1 MPEQQLSVSE
11 LNQQVKLLLEYSFAE
26 VAVFGEIS
34 GFTNYRRSGH
44 WYFAIKDDRAQVQ
57 CAMFAGDNAKCSMQ
71 PADGAQVLLRGR
83 VSLYSPRGNY
93 QFICKSMEPLGLGRL
108 MQQFLQLKQRFLQEG
123 LFGPERKQQL
133 PPVESIRRIA
143 VVTSKQG
150 AAVQDVLKVLRSRMP
165 TVQVSVVDTLV
176 QGASAAAKIAQAL
189 SYADS
194 LRPDVLLL
202 TRGGGSLED
211 LWCFNEEAVV
221 RALVDCRS
229 CTVSAIG
236 HETDQSLCDF
246 VADATAPTP
255 SAAAALLSPVRAQLL
270 ADLANKTQRINN
282 SLRAIL
288 DECWQRLDYWEQRL
302 RANHPTSQLAR
313 ASSKLD
319 SLQQRLTHAMLRQLG
334 QQRHKLDLLSNK
346 LDQLNPQTVLQ
357 RGYSLVYDDQ
367 GQLLSA
373 ASASAVGAKLRV
385 KLKEG
390 ALRTEVLDIEQ

>member
-11 LNQQVKLLLEYSFAE
+11 LNQQVKLLLEYSFSE

-57 CAMFAGDNAKCSMQ
+57 CAMFAGDNAKCTMQ

-83 VSLYSPRGNY
+83 VSLYSPRGGY

-123 LFGPERKQQL
+123 LFDPERKQPL
-133 PPVESIRRIA
+133 PSAESIGRLVI
-143 VVTSKQG
+143 VTSKQG
-150 AAVQDVLKVLRSRMP
+150 AAIQDVLKVLRDRMP
-165 TVQVSVVDTLV
+165 TIQVSVVDTLV

-189 SYADS
+189 RYADS

-221 RALVDCRS
+221 CALAACRS

-270 ADLANKTQRINN
+270 ADLTHKTQRFNN
-282 SLRAIL
+282 SLRANL

-319 SLQQRLTHAMLRQLG
+319 SLQQRLTHAMLWQLG
-334 QQRHKLDLLSNK
+334 QHRHKIDLLSSK
-346 LDQLNPQTVLQ
+346 LDQLNPQAVLQ
-357 RGYSLVYDDQ
+357 RGYALVYDDQ
-367 GQLLSA
+367 GKLLNT
-373 ASASAVGAKLRV
+373 ASSSTVGAKLRI

-390 ALRTEVLDIEQ
+390 ALRTEVVGVE